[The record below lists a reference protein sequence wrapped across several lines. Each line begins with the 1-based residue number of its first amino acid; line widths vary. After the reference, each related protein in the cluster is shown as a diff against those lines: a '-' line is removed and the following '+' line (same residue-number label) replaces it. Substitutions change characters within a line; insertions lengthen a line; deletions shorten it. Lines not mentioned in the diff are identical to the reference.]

1 MTNPKE
7 EESSVNLKLPPIEY
21 ICASCRKRKWVGDD
35 RLDDDD
41 VLQVAHKKLKLEA
54 KPEPADD
61 DDSSACALSTNECME
76 NDKDSMKERDEK
88 PLPKAESAEDELRE
102 SISSSSLRG
111 FSRNLT
117 LGNPSIE
124 RLRKE
129 WTSPIYAFFKSSP
142 AIRYVGTRR
151 VHVFECLAENCK
163 AKGKNPR
170 FVNRY
175 LDKTDARSTSNLR
188 KHVKNCWGVDIL
200 AAADK
205 NKDLDAVRAVIGK
218 MSELKDGRS
227 LAAAI
232 EGLGKGK
239 LNYILSL

>member
-7 EESSVNLKLPPIEY
+7 EESRFNVKLPPIEY
-21 ICASCRKRKWVGDD
+21 ICASCCKRKY

-41 VLQVAHKKLKLEA
+41 VLQASGTAHKKLKREA
-54 KPEPADD
+54 KPERADD
-61 DDSSACALSTNECME
+61 DDSLACVPSTDECME
-76 NDKDSMKERDEK
+76 DDKDSMKERDGK
-88 PLPKAESAEDELRE
+88 PRESAEDELQ
-102 SISSSSLRG
+102 
-111 FSRNLT
+111 
-117 LGNPSIE
+117 

-151 VHVFECLAENCK
+151 VHVFECLAEHCK

-188 KHVKNCWGVDIL
+188 RHVKNCWGVDIL

-205 NKDLDAVRAVIGK
+205 NKDLDAVRAVVGK
-218 MSELKDGRS
+218 MPELKDGRS

-239 LNYILSL
+239 LTYILSL

>member
-7 EESSVNLKLPPIEY
+7 EESRFKLKRAPIEY
-21 ICASCRKRKWVGDD
+21 ICASCSKRKWVGDD
-35 RLDDDD
+35 QLDDDD
-41 VLQVAHKKLKLEA
+41 VLQTSDTAHKKLKLEV

-61 DDSSACALSTNECME
+61 DDSSACAPF
-76 NDKDSMKERDEK
+76 MKERDEK
-88 PLPKAESAEDELRE
+88 PLPKAESAEDELQ
-102 SISSSSLRG
+102 
-111 FSRNLT
+111 
-117 LGNPSIE
+117 

-188 KHVKNCWGVDIL
+188 KHVKSCWGVDIL

-205 NKDLDAVRAVIGK
+205 NKDLDAVRAVVGK
-218 MSELKDGRS
+218 MPELKDGRS

-239 LNYILSL
+239 LTYILSFPEIS